1 VAFERQEDVWGA
13 ALATLMEGWAALA
26 VPRGPVDGL
35 LKAAEAFG
43 RLGAE
48 VLETWARAAHALS
61 LARANDPAAYSAAVR
76 AELAARSLGIPGA
89 QAVAYTALAQ
99 IDPARSRGHRSLA
112 RALQEECSLAI
123 PGADPPA
130 WTAEDL
136 RAESPS
142 LVVRCFGRF
151 EILVDGRAIDLSA
164 VKPRARRLLR
174 LLAMHAGSP
183 VHREVLTEA
192 LWTDADPRAAMRY
205 LHVAVS
211 SLRHVLEPDA
221 PRGASSLIVRD
232 GDAYRLRLPPDGSV
246 DVVEFDRALAQ
257 GRAARGEGD
266 VDTAVA
272 RYRSAIRLHRA
283 ELLPEDGPA
292 EWLVHERERRA
303 AEACEAARAL
313 AEILLELDDQA
324 GAAIACEQGLAID
337 RYRDDLWRLR
347 AFAHE
352 RAGDLAA
359 AAQVRRGYNAVLGEL
374 GLAETSIR

>member
-1 VAFERQEDVWGA
+1 
-13 ALATLMEGWAALA
+13 
-26 VPRGPVDGL
+26 
-35 LKAAEAFG
+35 
-43 RLGAE
+43 
-48 VLETWARAAHALS
+48 
-61 LARANDPAAYSAAVR
+61 
-76 AELAARSLGIPGA
+76 
-89 QAVAYTALAQ
+89 
-99 IDPARSRGHRSLA
+99 
-112 RALQEECSLAI
+112 
-123 PGADPPA
+123 
-130 WTAEDL
+130 
-136 RAESPS
+136 
-142 LVVRCFGRF
+142 
-151 EILVDGRAIDLSA
+151 
-164 VKPRARRLLR
+164 
-174 LLAMHAGSP
+174 
-183 VHREVLTEA
+183 
-192 LWTDADPRAAMRY
+192 MRY